1 MKTLMR
7 ETFVHVSS
15 CEDKEDSLEE
25 NNHVVPLVLANLLQD
40 IHPYKA
46 EDEPDMLI
54 ASCENSETSSHDSP
68 SFPTAKDNNGNVLSA
83 TFTEGESSL
92 DVLKCS
98 TNHAMVEQILV
109 EPSLDTCAENRYFLH
124 IAGDADELKLLSSL
138 NTLGYIDFDV
148 SCNLSYLKEKLFAY
162 VDLPCLCRHTYHV
175 IDRYNNIGQYMIHR
189 VYICAILNS
198 PFIAHNCDPIEDC
211 TSNNLVMPCS
221 SNFYATTQVKFKE
234 GEHMFLVSTN
244 LLQDST
250 DKDGVHHDHGAYK
263 FGNIYMR

>member
-1 MKTLMR
+1 
-7 ETFVHVSS
+7 
-15 CEDKEDSLEE
+15 
-25 NNHVVPLVLANLLQD
+25 
-40 IHPYKA
+40 
-46 EDEPDMLI
+46 MLK
-54 ASCENSETSSHDSP
+54 
-68 SFPTAKDNNGNVLSA
+68 F
-83 TFTEGESSL
+83 
-92 DVLKCS
+92 S
-98 TNHAMVEQILV
+98 TNHAIV

-124 IAGDADELKLLSSL
+124 IASDADELKLLSSL
-138 NTLGYIDFDV
+138 NNLGYIEFDV
-148 SCNLSYLKEKLFAY
+148 LCNFSYLNEKLFAY

-189 VYICAILNS
+189 VYICANLNS
-198 PFIAHNCDPIEDC
+198 PFVAHNCDPIEDC

-234 GEHMFLVSTN
+234 GEHMFLVITN